1 MTDKQRQNR
10 WKTALTVITLLA
22 LAVLAYAVR
31 EQLAETFSNI
41 RKVNGW
47 WLLMLVPIEI
57 GNYIAQA
64 KLYQGLFRVL
74 GERFRTRSMFRL
86 ALELNFVNNVFPSGG
101 VSGFS
106 YLRARVKDEGV
117 STAKSTLVQ
126 MMRFIMIF
134 VSFQILLLIGLLALA
149 IGGQA
154 NDLILLVSGSI
165 ATMLFVLTLA
175 LSYIIGSKS
184 RINGFFTIITRIVN
198 RIIHVVRPGHPE
210 TINILKARG
219 MFEELHENYML
230 IRRNF
235 GVLKRPLMYALL
247 ANATEIA
254 AIYSVYMAFN
264 QLVNPGAVILAYAVA
279 NFAGLV
285 SVLPGGIG
293 IYEGLMTAV
302 LAAGGVA
309 AAISLPVTVM
319 YRVLTMLIQLPP
331 GYYLYHRALHT
342 GPIEPIAP
350 TNSTVV

>member
-1 MTDKQRQNR
+1 MTEKQRQHR
-10 WKTALTVITLLA
+10 WKTILTIATFVA

-31 EQLAETFSNI
+31 EPLKDTLSNVS
-41 RKVNGW
+41 KVNFW
-47 WLLMLVPIEI
+47 WLLMIIPIEI
-57 GNYIAQA
+57 ANYIAQA

-126 MMRFIMIF
+126 IMRFIMIF
-134 VSFQILLLIGLLALA
+134 ISFQVLLVIGLFALA
-149 IGGQA
+149 IGDQA

-165 ATMLFVLTLA
+165 ATLLIVFTFV

-184 RINGFFTIITRIVN
+184 RINAFFSLFTILLN
-198 RIIHVVRPGHPE
+198 KIIHLVRPGHPE
-210 TINILKARG
+210 TINIHKAHN
-219 MFEELHENYML
+219 MFDELHENYML

-235 GVLKRPLMYALL
+235 GVLKRPLIYALI

-254 AIYSVYMAFN
+254 AIYSVYMAFS
-264 QLVNPGAVILAYAVA
+264 QLVNPGAVTLAYAVA
-279 NFAGLV
+279 NVAGLV
-285 SVLPGGIG
+285 SVLPGGVG

-309 AAISLPVTVM
+309 AAVSLPVTVM
-319 YRVLTMLIQLPP
+319 YRVLTMLVQLPP
-331 GYYLYHRALHT
+331 GYYYYHKALHT
-342 GPIEPIAP
+342 EPLESIRP
-350 TNSTVV
+350 KPVV